1 VDANYVTITGLNGAS
16 VSVTPQAPD
25 ASSSDDA
32 SRAATGPYYIPQQ
45 QNAGN
50 VPPWPPQPQGPAPRQ
65 TNSAA
70 TAGFVIA
77 LVAAVVA
84 CIPLLGT
91 ISWLL
96 APVGIVF
103 AIIGLSRATPSRAA
117 VGRTMA
123 IWGIVLGVLA
133 LVICSIYVSAI
144 AKSASTTTSSSSGY
158 PAPYTY
164 SAPAPS
170 YTYTPPSYSSGGSNS
185 SSSGG
190 SYTAPTA
197 DPNTFSAGTYE
208 VGTEIQPGTYK
219 TTGSS
224 WCYYERDKNLDGDL
238 GSIIANDN
246 VSGQGVMKVASSDK
260 YIKFDG
266 TCSWTKK

>member
-1 VDANYVTITGLNGAS
+1 

-32 SRAATGPYYIPQQ
+32 SRAAVGPYYIPQQ
-45 QNAGN
+45 QGAGN
-50 VPPWPPQPQGPAPRQ
+50 VPPWPHQPQGPAPRQ
-65 TNSAA
+65 ANSAA

-77 LVAAVVA
+77 LVAAIVA

-103 AIIGLSRATPSRAA
+103 AIVGLTRATPSRAA
-117 VGRTMA
+117 VGRSMA
-123 IWGIVLGVLA
+123 IWGIALGVLA
-133 LVICSIYVSAI
+133 LIICSIYVSAI
-144 AKSASTTTSSSSGY
+144 ARSARTSSSSY
-158 PAPYTY
+158 SAPDTY

-170 YTYTPPSYSSGGSNS
+170 YTYSPPSYSSGSSSGSYS

-190 SYTAPTA
+190 SYTTPAA

-224 WCYYERDKNLDGDL
+224 WCYWERDKDASGEFS
-238 GSIIANDN
+238 SIISNGN
-246 VSGQGVMKVASSDK
+246 SNGPGIVTVKSSDG
-260 YIKFDG
+260 YVEFSG
-266 TCSWTKK
+266 TCTWTKK